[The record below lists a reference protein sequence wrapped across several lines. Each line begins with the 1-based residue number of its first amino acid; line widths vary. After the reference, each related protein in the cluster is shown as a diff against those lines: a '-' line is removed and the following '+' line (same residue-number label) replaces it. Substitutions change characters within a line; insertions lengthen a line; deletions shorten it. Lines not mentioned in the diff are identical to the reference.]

1 MDDFKK
7 QSKVKEYR
15 QKKRRYI
22 LIFSCIGLVL
32 ILGGLMGLS
41 YVHRFQIND
50 VTVSGNIVTE
60 SKDVKAV
67 VMETIAGRRFGV
79 FSKKNKFIY
88 PHDLVVENLKN
99 RFPRFET
106 VDVSENNRT
115 IAVTVTERKGNYLWC
130 GTDPDHAI
138 DPCYFLDYTGVA
150 FSLAPQFSSGVY
162 FRFYSL
168 DTDVVP
174 GSVVFSEKEFT
185 DMNTLI
191 DGIRTLGFDPVSI
204 VVTAFDNEYVT
215 LSDGVRVIVDPRDDI
230 VTTLEIFTSALE
242 DPFLQKKMK
251 SNASGLDYF
260 DLRFS
265 NKVYYK
271 FKDSL

>member
-22 LIFSCIGLVL
+22 LIFSCAGLILV
-32 ILGGLMGLS
+32 LGGLVGLS
-41 YVHRFQIND
+41 YVHRFQIQD
-50 VTVSGNIVTE
+50 VSVSGNIVTE
-60 SKDVKAV
+60 TKDVKAV

-88 PHDLVVENLKN
+88 PEDLVVENLKN
-99 RFPRFET
+99 RFPRFEA
-106 VDVSENNRT
+106 VSIRERDRVVE
-115 IAVTVTERKGNYLWC
+115 VTVIERKGDYLWC

-150 FSLAPQFSSGVY
+150 FSLAPQFSRGVY
-162 FRFYSL
+162 FRFYSQ

-191 DGIRTLGFDPVSI
+191 EGIHTLGFDPVSI

-215 LSDGVRVIVDPRDDI
+215 LSDGVRVIVDPRDDV
-230 VTTLEIFTSALE
+230 VTTLETFTSALK
-242 DPFLQKKMK
+242 DSVLQKKMK
-251 SNASGLDYF
+251 SNQSGLEYF

-271 FKDSL
+271 FRDSL

>member
-1 MDDFKK
+1 MDDFKR

-22 LIFSCIGLVL
+22 LVFSCIGFVL
-32 ILGGLMGLS
+32 ILGGLVGLS

-50 VTVSGNIVTE
+50 VVVSGNIVTE

-67 VMETIAGRRFGV
+67 VMETIAGRRFVV

-88 PHDLVVENLKN
+88 PHDLVVDNLKN

-106 VDVSENNRT
+106 VDVRERDR
-115 IAVTVTERKGNYLWC
+115 IIEVTVTERKGNYLWC
-130 GTDPDHAI
+130 GIDPDHAI

-150 FSLAPQFSSGVY
+150 FSLAPQFSRGVY
-162 FRFYSL
+162 FRFYSPNI
-168 DTDVVP
+168 DVVP
-174 GSVVFSEKEFT
+174 GIVVFSEKEFS
-185 DMNTLI
+185 DMNTMI
-191 DGIRTLGFDPVSI
+191 DGIRSLGFEPVSI
-204 VVTAFDNEYVT
+204 VKTAFDNEYVT
-215 LSDGVRVIVDPRDDI
+215 LSDGVRILIDPRDDVMAI
-230 VTTLEIFTSALE
+230 LETFTSALK
-242 DPFLQKKMK
+242 DPLLQKKMK
-251 SNASGLDYF
+251 TNQSGLDYF

>member
-15 QKKRRYI
+15 QKKRRYVV
-22 LIFSCIGLVL
+22 IFSCIGLVL
-32 ILGGLMGLS
+32 ILGGLIGLS
-41 YVHRFQIND
+41 YVHRFQIDD

-60 SKDVKAV
+60 SKDVKSV
-67 VMETIAGRRFGV
+67 VMETIAGRRFVV

-99 RFPRFET
+99 QFPRFET
-106 VDVSENNRT
+106 VDVRERDRV
-115 IAVTVTERKGNYLWC
+115 IEVTVTERKGNYLWC

-138 DPCYFLDYTGVA
+138 DPCYFLDYSGVA
-150 FSLAPQFSSGVY
+150 FSLAPQFSQGVY
-162 FRFYSL
+162 FRFYSS
-168 DTDVVP
+168 DENVVP
-174 GSVVFSEKEFT
+174 GVVVFSEKEFS

-191 DGIRTLGFDPVSI
+191 DGVRALGFDPVSI
-204 VVTAFDNEYVT
+204 VMTAFDNGYVA
-215 LSDGVRVIVDPRDDI
+215 LFDGVRVIVDPRDDV
-230 VTTLEIFTSALE
+230 VTTLETFTSALK
-242 DPFLQKKMK
+242 DPVLQKKMK
-251 SNASGLDYF
+251 SNTSGLEYF

-271 FKDSL
+271 FRDSL